1 MASWEFFWGS
11 IDMVSCIKPFSF
23 GICQS
28 SWIHK
33 SMANS
38 IMIVFGASEFDEIGE
53 GCSIWTNCDCVSY
66 QKFVV
71 KWPPWQ
77 HCNSLLQKCVGQSND
92 RFTFKFNFLP
102 QKQTNYSKQNNSFFI
117 LRVYMRIEIRRSIF
131 QIGVKN
137 RF

>member
-1 MASWEFFWGS
+1 MFVAPILRLPDTS
-11 IDMVSCIKPFSF
+11 VSCIKPFSF

-28 SWIHK
+28 SWIYK

-92 RFTFKFNFLP
+92 GFTFKFNFLP
-102 QKQTNYSKQNNSFFI
+102 QKQTNYSKQNNSFFYFAC
-117 LRVYMRIEIRRSIF
+117 VYEDRNKTINISNWS
-131 QIGVKN
+131 KK
-137 RF
+137 